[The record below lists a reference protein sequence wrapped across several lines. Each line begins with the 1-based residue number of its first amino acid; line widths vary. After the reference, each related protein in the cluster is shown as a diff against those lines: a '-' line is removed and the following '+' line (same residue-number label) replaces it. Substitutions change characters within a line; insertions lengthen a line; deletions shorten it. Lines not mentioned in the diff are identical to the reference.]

1 MPVNAHASI
10 SVPQGYESFDPT
22 RPFPVLCTGS
32 FHTAVV
38 RELNACADGASSDE
52 AIARAVWALFTR
64 TKGEYRYT
72 VLNKDGVASESVERC
87 RYLALRERLAKRN
100 KGGAAEYTFK
110 ACEKYLRS
118 LRKLNPVID
127 EVWRDAGRAPRK
139 RRLAPAFLAALARH
153 AVAVDISK
161 RGLSDLGLRVF
172 LGSREM
178 ARAAAAEAPTARA
191 AGERA
196 PSASPSAVARRAEA
210 GVASLG
216 VAPQPVAQRGDARIS
231 LRPVVRGEDVRV
243 AGDARLFPGRGTIW
257 AFYTKQGEE
266 WRDEAREASSL
277 PALVRVDSAL
287 FPPARGGDD
296 ASFVWRVLAER
307 RRQALAWP
315 RRLLLPAKARDAVRW
330 GEAFVLARETDLF
343 GRVACF
349 DQLIHGRWERVE
361 LAVGRVVED
370 EDRGLF
376 LMGVRLSE
384 RGALRLWSAPVR
396 EGAFRWVDSGAPI
409 ASLAAADEIARLLA
423 VLDARL
429 SVAAGAVTDVPLEIV
444 ITLRGDKAARNRDAR
459 LVRAREA
466 QEKLAAQELGVPRA
480 SRYATARCTPVQRVD
495 GEERYAIADVASGRN
510 ELAAA
515 LRSRADDVRS
525 VEARYAVRPDDP
537 EQQLEGEGYDYL
549 WAWDGNRLMGLGGS
563 AVALVQAYDRLDR
576 LERPARADAA
586 ARDEQGRAE
595 DDRAPDACADGEREE
610 RVAIAV
616 HHRGTSQEYVEV
628 APAGERAHQVPL
640 AKSVRRWR
648 ERQEREGQGRDRQ
661 YDEARVRED
670 DHER

>member
-1 MPVNAHASI
+1 MPVSAHASI
-10 SVPQGYESFDPT
+10 SVPQGYEGFDPT

-178 ARAAAAEAPTARA
+178 ARAAAAEAPTAPA

-196 PSASPSAVARRAEA
+196 PSVSPSAVARCAEA
-210 GVASLG
+210 GIASLG
-216 VAPQPVAQRGDARIS
+216 TASRPVVQRGDAHIS
-231 LRPVVRGEDVRV
+231 PQPAVHSEDVRV

-287 FPPARGGDD
+287 FPAARGGDD
-296 ASFVWRVLAER
+296 ASFVGRVLAER

-409 ASLAAADEIARLLA
+409 ASLAAADEIAHSLA

-444 ITLRGDKAARNRDAR
+444 VTLRGDKEARNRDAG
-459 LVRAREA
+459 LVQAREA
-466 QEKLAAQELGVPRA
+466 QEKLAAHELGVLPE
-480 SRYATARCTPVQRVD
+480 SRYATAKCTPVQRVG
-495 GEERYAIADVASGRN
+495 GEKRYAISDVVSGRN
-510 ELAAA
+510 ELAAV

-576 LERPARADAA
+576 LERSARADAA
-586 ARDEQGRAE
+586 ARDEQSHAE
-595 DDRAPDACADGEREE
+595 DDRAPDACADGECEE

-616 HHRGTSQEYVEV
+616 HHRGTPQEYVEV
-628 APAGERAHQVPL
+628 VPAGKHAHQVPL
-640 AKSVRRWR
+640 AKSVRCWR